1 MRTYS
6 VIFISVFVTIF
17 SNSLAMAEEV
27 DDFEVFKRY
36 SSQTK
41 YSINHDPWTKFLSR
55 AVYAVGRSDRQ
66 PARRKSSKFVISGT
80 RLSTGSNSPYRHEGN
95 RVLFHTFT
103 DEVVE
108 YVALYRQALQDTIN
122 RVDYG
127 DLSRDE
133 QLAFWLNLYN
143 AVVVHEIALAHP
155 VSKPLR
161 IRTGSDNARLL
172 DAKLVTVQGVTL
184 SLNDIRYNIVYRYW
198 LSSNVIYG
206 FWDGTIGGPNIL
218 PEAFEG
224 STVNPQLQ
232 VNARE
237 FVNSL
242 RGVDDTRG
250 ALRFSEIY
258 FDARPYYFVDWPNDL
273 YAHLRRYADFSV
285 ATALSDDRSANPRAS
300 RYANNTADVNSGE
313 TIRPPG
319 NDNAAAVAAGADLG
333 AVWSTLTSDGMR
345 AGFSS
350 EALILQNKVDE
361 RRGRRT
367 ATVTVLDVYT
377 EDPGGPPPSELSVE
391 TDKDSESQQPE

>member
-66 PARRKSSKFVISGT
+66 PARRKSSKFTVSGT
-80 RLSTGSNSPYRHEGN
+80 RLTTGSNSPYRHEGN
-95 RVLFHTFT
+95 RVLFHNFN
-103 DEVVE
+103 DQAVE
-108 YVALYRQALQDTIN
+108 YVEVYRQALQDTIN
-122 RVDYG
+122 RIDYG

-143 AVVVHEIALAHP
+143 AIVIHEVALVHP
-155 VSKPLR
+155 VSRPLR
-161 IRTGSDNARLL
+161 IRTGGEKARLL
-172 DAKLVTVQGVTL
+172 DAKLATVQGVRL

-198 LSSNVIYG
+198 PSSNVIYG
-206 FWDGTIGGPNIL
+206 FWDGTIGSPNIL
-218 PEAFEG
+218 PEAFNG
-224 STVNPQLQ
+224 STVNAQLQ

-258 FDARPYYFVDWPNDL
+258 FDARPYYFVNWPNDI
-273 YAHLRRYADFSV
+273 YAHLSRYADFSV
-285 ATALSDDRSANPRAS
+285 ATALSERPANPRAG
-300 RYANNTADVNSGE
+300 RYADSTADVNSGE

-319 NDNAAAVAAGADLG
+319 NDNAAAISAGADLG
-333 AVWSTLTSDGMR
+333 PVWSTLTSDGMR
-345 AGFSS
+345 GGFSS
-350 EALILQNKVDE
+350 EALILQKKVDE

-367 ATVTVLDVYT
+367 ASVTILDVYT